1 MELSDKVNAVIKMQ
15 KFIIAN
21 IDQRITLDDLSRI
34 AGYSKYHSARISKEL
49 ADRTPFEYIRA
60 IRLTI
65 AAQALRDLTA
75 KWSILRWIMDLT
87 PMTVLHGHLRGSLIL
102 RRKDTNR

>member
-1 MELSDKVNAVIKMQ
+1 MELSDKINAVIKMQ

-21 IDQRITLDDLSRI
+21 IEQKITLDDLSRV
-34 AGYSKYHSARISKEL
+34 AGYSKYHSTRIFKEL

-65 AAQALRDLTA
+65 AAQALRDSDGKVVDIAL
-75 KWSILRWIMDLT
+75 DN
-87 PMTVLHGHLRGSLIL
+87 GF
-102 RRKDTNR
+102 D